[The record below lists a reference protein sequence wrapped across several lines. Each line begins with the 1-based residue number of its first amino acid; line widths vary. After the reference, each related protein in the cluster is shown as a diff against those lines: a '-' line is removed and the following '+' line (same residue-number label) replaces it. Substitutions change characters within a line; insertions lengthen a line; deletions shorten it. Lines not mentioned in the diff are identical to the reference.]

1 MIAAH
6 KISFHSQPDTRMETL
21 DHLTLISISGDDAED
36 FLQGQLTNDISQ
48 LDNSWHFTG
57 YCSPKGRLLALMRL
71 WRTPSSNDSPQF
83 FALLERSV
91 AESVI
96 KKLRMYV
103 LRSKV
108 VIEELQNMQILGK
121 YTSEPDDDL
130 ASGSVTTSNIGTE
143 LGFGKRA
150 LVIASEAPASELV
163 DGSQGWLSKDIREG
177 LPMISQHTQEMFI
190 PQMVNL
196 DTIGGISFKKGC
208 YTGQEIV
215 ARMHYLGKLKQRM
228 YLCELEQVT
237 TDSDNPEE
245 GARVIA
251 EEGKN
256 AGNLVT
262 SVINGQCLAVLRLD
276 HIDSELSLESG
287 RKLTVSADQPYQIQ

>member
-6 KISFHSQPDTRMETL
+6 KLSFHSQPDTRMETL

-36 FLQGQLTNDISQ
+36 FLQGQLTNDVSQ
-48 LDNSWHFTG
+48 LDDSWHFTG
-57 YCSPKGRLLALMRL
+57 YCSPKGRLLALIRL
-71 WRTPSSNDSPQF
+71 WRDPSSTDSPQF
-83 FALLERSV
+83 FALIEHSV

-108 VIEELQNMQILGK
+108 VIEELQNKQILGK
-121 YTSEPDDDL
+121 YTAESDDSL
-130 ASGSVTTSNIGTE
+130 ASGSLSTSDIGTE
-143 LGFGKRA
+143 LGFGERA
-150 LVIASEAPASELV
+150 LCIADQASTSDAI
-163 DGSQGWLSKDIREG
+163 DGGRRWLSMDIQEG
-177 LPMISQHTQEMFI
+177 LPTIVQHTQEMFV

-228 YLCELEQVT
+228 YLCELEPAT

-245 GARVIA
+245 GARVIT

-262 SVINGQCLAVLRLD
+262 SAINGLCLAVLRLD
-276 HIDSELSLESG
+276 HIDSGLSLESG
-287 RKLTVSADQPYQIQ
+287 RKLTVSADQPYQWQ